1 MSNDREKLRRVE
13 GGVGTLNTKVIKKV
27 KAEAPIGKLPLGIYV
42 PAGSIVVG
50 AFIKNQKND
59 LVGDDATIALT
70 CGNLDFID
78 ANNVATVKGSAVGGC
93 FEGLYVEA
101 DTEVELEIAN
111 APLTAGTLEIGI
123 LYM

>member
-27 KAEAPIGKLPLGIYV
+27 KAEAPVGKLALGIYV

-59 LVGDDATIALT
+59 LVGANATIALT
-70 CGNLDFID
+70 CGNSDFID
-78 ANNVATVKGSAVGGC
+78 ATAVATIKGSGIGGC
-93 FEGLYVEA
+93 FEGHYIEA
-101 DTEVELEIAN
+101 DTEVELEVAGG
-111 APLTAGTLEIGI
+111 ALTAGTLEIGI